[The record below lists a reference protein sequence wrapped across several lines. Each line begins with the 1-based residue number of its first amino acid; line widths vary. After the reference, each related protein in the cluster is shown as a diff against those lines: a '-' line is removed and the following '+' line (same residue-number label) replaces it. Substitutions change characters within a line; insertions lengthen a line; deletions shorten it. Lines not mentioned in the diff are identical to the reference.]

1 MWGDMQSYFKII
13 NWNILLIFT
22 LIQCSKNIFRS
33 TSDEKADSYR
43 IDRARKEIDKENFDT
58 ALEYIVPVWERRQTE
73 PEIAYIAANAYAG
86 RAGLR
91 IINLFDSLASD
102 ISTKTVL
109 EIFSEHFTDA
119 SLQDVNDMESA
130 IGCIENAGNR
140 ASLRNSKTNFFAL
153 LVYWARIGVNLNY
166 YAYADSNVKEAGF
179 NACTTTVDL
188 GGPDTGLTESITDRL
203 LVTFPRII
211 DTAAYVSGS
220 GSDFDAILAANLP
233 AGITTISSFDAFPCP
248 GNNVAEKTACAA
260 VRSLV
265 NEATVGL
272 GTAGGAVCAPAP

>member
-1 MWGDMQSYFKII
+1 MQSYFKII
-13 NWNILLIFT
+13 NWNIFLIFA
-22 LIQCSKNIFRS
+22 LCQCSKNLFRS

-102 ISTKTVL
+102 ITTKTVL
-109 EIFSEHFTDA
+109 EIFSEHFIDA

-140 ASLRNSKTNFFAL
+140 GALRNAKTNFFAL
-153 LVYWARIGVNLNY
+153 LVYWARIGANLNY
-166 YAYADSNVKEAGF
+166 YAYAANNVKEAGF
-179 NACTTTVDL
+179 NACKISVNF
-188 GGPDTGLTESITDRL
+188 GAATGLPQNIVDRIM
-203 LVTFPRII
+203 VTVPRII

-233 AGITTISSFDAFPCP
+233 AEFSVLTSFDPIPCP
-248 GNNVAEKTACAA
+248 GTTAPEIALCLG
-260 VRSLV
+260 VRSVINL
-265 NEATVGL
+265 NTVGL
-272 GTAGGAVCAPAP
+272 NTGADCSGGTVP